1 MKPIMLVQKKGSRW
15 CCAALLG
22 LTMPTLSLLAADTNT
37 PQPAAAAPQTN
48 APALQATAPAS
59 QTNAPA
65 PPQAA
70 APASATNAPASKTT
84 APAPLTPE
92 QMFEG
97 GAKTYNNW
105 IDLST
110 GGFISSGN
118 KSQFQQRHQTSGGA
132 FGGIEDFHYQ
142 ADVAKDTTLTK
153 IGRAHV

>member
-1 MKPIMLVQKKGSRW
+1 MKPINLLQHPGARG

-22 LTMPTLSLLAADTNT
+22 LTLPAIVVLAADTNT
-37 PQPAAAAPQTN
+37 PPATAAATATN
-48 APALQATAPAS
+48 APAPSAAAPAS

-65 PPQAA
+65 PEAA
-70 APASATNAPASKTT
+70 

-105 IDLST
+105 IDTSA

-118 KSQFQQRHQTSGGA
+118 KSQFQQRDQTTGGA
-132 FGGIEDFHYQ
+132 VGGIE
-142 ADVAKDTTLTK
+142 
-153 IGRAHV
+153 